1 MSLPGR
7 SYAFWAEIMAWR
19 NSGRVYLLM
28 VFLPPQMVYSHL
40 GASARLFVGLWFL
53 VFIATERK
61 RPIDFGDPKN
71 FPKAKLFSSPGPPP
85 HTATFAMHLWAL
97 RERTV
102 DFGDPVTSAVAP
114 PLGLNFQIFKAHLI
128 CSAGSQIYYIYNQA
142 RNYSY
147 PWPILT

>member
-1 MSLPGR
+1 
-7 SYAFWAEIMAWR
+7 MAWR

-71 FPKAKLFSSPGPPP
+71 FPKAKLFSSPDTPSSYCYIRHAP
-85 HTATFAMHLWAL
+85 LSS
-97 RERTV
+97 ER
-102 DFGDPVTSAVAP
+102 A
-114 PLGLNFQIFKAHLI
+114 N
-128 CSAGSQIYYIYNQA
+128 C
-142 RNYSY
+142 
-147 PWPILT
+147 